1 MRFAVLFFAVLL
13 GVGAFIALSDSGP
26 EAEPNQESL
35 VPLAPQ
41 DEDLGAA
48 SEESTGFAEALPSEP
63 TQVVP
68 AAPELG
74 EREEANFSGQNLVE
88 FHGSAMLQPKGQ
100 RPYPAVRGSIEIA
113 ILNHGR
119 LVPVTVDVNQGKFQ
133 VEVPDRCRLR
143 IDGGVLEDQAVR
155 ILGAEGLITL
165 DADQP
170 YTLIGEPIPVNRLRV
185 FEGTQRVPLAG
196 VTVRTA
202 QDGSTARMAGADAVG
217 EVLVADAASPI
228 DLPYLPQERPV
239 WLHVSA
245 EGYATTAL
253 LLKPQQANEKD
264 VVLWP
269 AATLTV
275 RVTGKLRNSLK
286 ALTIHRHE
294 PAAESSSG
302 SQGTGSP
309 AKRHFATFPM
319 NAPGITTDT
328 EATIFSVENVPA
340 LPLTIEARGFDKRG
354 RETLLGSTSVELG
367 PDQAGTVE
375 LRLRE
380 Q

>member
-1 MRFAVLFFAVLL
+1 MRFAVLFLAVLL
-13 GVGAFIALSDSGP
+13 GVGAFIALSGSGP

-41 DEDLGAA
+41 DEDLEAA
-48 SEESTGFAEALPSEP
+48 SEESTGFAEALPPEP
-63 TQVVP
+63 TQVEP
-68 AAPELG
+68 AAPDQG
-74 EREEANFSGQNLVE
+74 EREAATFSGQNLVE

-100 RPYPAVRGSIEIA
+100 RPYPAVRGTIEIA

-133 VEVPDRCRLR
+133 VEVPDRCRLQ
-143 IDGGVLEDQAVR
+143 IDGGKLEDQAVR
-155 ILGAEGLITL
+155 FLGTSGPFTL
-165 DADQP
+165 DAKLN
-170 YTLIGEPIPVNRLRV
+170 YALIGEPTPVNRLRI
-185 FEGTQRVPLAG
+185 FEGAQRVPLAG
-196 VTVRTA
+196 VTVREA
-202 QDGSTARMAGADAVG
+202 NDGSTARMTGAKTVG
-217 EVLVADAASPI
+217 EVLVKDAASPI
-228 DLPYLPQERPV
+228 DLPYLPQEHPV

-275 RVTGKLRNSLK
+275 RVTGRLRSSLK

-294 PAAESSSG
+294 PAVEGSAG
-302 SQGTGSP
+302 SQGNGSP
-309 AKRHFATFPM
+309 SKRHFATFAM
-319 NAPGITTDT
+319 NAPGITTDPD
-328 EATIFSVENVPA
+328 ATIFSIENVPA